1 MSQSM
6 VKEGNY
12 YMKEVMQGIYKMAK
26 IAQKNLSI
34 LDISKPLSSKQSK
47 ARILTSYKVNYNS

>member
-1 MSQSM
+1 M